1 MKSMKFVVDPESRN
15 LYGKDN
21 EDIDNIY
28 DAYVS
33 RAIKIMIGW
42 LLIASVIV
50 GACTFVNEDLSIIS
64 FLICDLIS
72 LIINLIALELCG
84 NRSKIVGKKLSLSE
98 DELEEFDD
106 LKDLIAC
113 DGMDIYKA
121 DDQYY
126 LPDEDEDLFDSDLY
140 PLLTKDDLK
149 SLQNRYSQS
158 EIDEATTIIAR
169 MERNKETNQYEVV
182 FDLK

>member
-1 MKSMKFVVDPESRN
+1 MKFVVDPESRN
-15 LYGKDN
+15 LFGKNN

-64 FLICDLIS
+64 FPICALIS

-106 LKDLIAC
+106 LKVLIAY
-113 DGMDIYKA
+113 DGMDIYKV
-121 DDQYY
+121 
-126 LPDEDEDLFDSDLY
+126 SD
-140 PLLTKDDLK
+140 LLTKCGLK
-149 SLQNRYSQS
+149 NLQSWYSQS